1 MKSVTVFCGA
11 SAGNQPHFVEAARD
25 LGRRLA
31 NANLH
36 VVYGG
41 GHVGLMGVL
50 ADAALQAGGH
60 VVGVI
65 PHDLER
71 RELAHPGAQEMYV
84 VNSMHER
91 KALMGKRG
99 DAFAILP
106 GGFGTLEEYFEV
118 LTWLQL
124 GFHTKPCCLIN
135 THGYFDH
142 LLAFLDHSTDMG
154 FVRPSHR
161 ALVQV
166 APDPQT
172 ALALLMAKPPT
183 P

>member
-1 MKSVTVFCGA
+1 MIKSVTVFCGA
-11 SAGNQPHFVEAARD
+11 SAGNEPQFAQAARD

-31 NANLH
+31 KANVH

-50 ADAALQAGGH
+50 ADAALQAGGY

-65 PHDLER
+65 PHELER
-71 RELAHPGAQEMYV
+71 RELAHAGAQEMHV
-84 VNSMHER
+84 VDTMHER
-91 KALMGKRG
+91 KALMGTRG

-124 GFHTKPCCLIN
+124 GFHNKPCCLIN

-142 LLAFLDHSTDMG
+142 LLAFLNHSTDMG
-154 FVRPSHR
+154 FVRKDHR

-166 APDPQT
+166 APTPE
-172 ALALLMAKPPT
+172 AAVALLLPT
-183 P
+183 TP